1 MGELKVV
8 SKAELKVKLE
18 LHLKWLK
25 DKKGGERADLSEAN
39 LSRAD
44 LSEANLSRADLSWAD
59 LSWADLSEADLS
71 RADLRA
77 ANLSR
82 ADLRA
87 ANLSRADLSGA
98 DLSEANLSR
107 ADLSGAD
114 LSWADLSGADL
125 REANLSWANL
135 DFSVWPLWCGSLEVG
150 KIDDRLALQ
159 LLAHVARLPTEG
171 LSPEVAA
178 LITGLPELAKN
189 GFCKYRGEVKPL

>member
-25 DKKGGERADLSEAN
+25 DKKGGERADLSW
-39 LSRAD
+39 
-44 LSEANLSRADLSWAD
+44 ADLSWAD
-59 LSWADLSEADLS
+59 LSWADLS
-71 RADLRA
+71 
-77 ANLSR
+77 
-82 ADLRA
+82 
-87 ANLSRADLSGA
+87 
-98 DLSEANLSR
+98 
-107 ADLSGAD
+107 
-114 LSWADLSGADL
+114 WADL
-125 REANLSWANL
+125 REANLSGANLREADLSGANLSGANLREANLSGANLREANLSGADL

-171 LSPEVAA
+171 LSPEIAA

-189 GFCKYRGEVKPL
+189 GFCKYRNEVKPL